1 MSGGRRRAIVF
12 LGAQWIE
19 RMLALPEGMRVLAVR
34 DDFLR
39 DGVSVLVEG
48 DMLDEQPEGV
58 VLPDVP
64 VALLDRTELAMQA
77 EVRAVWSPDG
87 AELQVWCSVLPCRW
101 SASASLGDAAYLAQ
115 LADVVKRHL
124 DEAHAS

>member
-1 MSGGRRRAIVF
+1 MTGHRRAVIL
-12 LGAQWIE
+12 LGEQHIA
-19 RMLALPEGMRVLAVR
+19 RMLALPEGMRVLAAR
-34 DDFLR
+34 DDFMR
-39 DGVSVLVEG
+39 NGIAVLVEG
-48 DMLDEQPEGV
+48 DMLEEQPEHC

-64 VALLDRTELAMQA
+64 VAMLDRTELAMRA

-115 LADVVKRHL
+115 LADIVKRHL